1 MPPELKQIHAAGPT
15 STKNKGFTFYI
26 WHSFDCFAKRMGAP
40 KGLFSPAW
48 PLLLS
53 LSIIQCVK
61 ASQPPTL
68 PPCLFHTAYVVP
80 ASHPCHCLLSLITH
94 TQPSCHFVQDADG
107 AVCVCV
113 SALYVKCSIWLSFLF
128 FPFFFFYIM
137 LMRSLFVY
145 RMALADLTVRTD
157 LLFTTKAC
165 LRMCKLERMP
175 ARPAGRVQV
184 SSRVCVVSAATRD
197 QKTWA
202 WKNQSITDSLSLYF
216 LSIHVSKSQK

>member
-1 MPPELKQIHAAGPT
+1 M
-15 STKNKGFTFYI
+15 
-26 WHSFDCFAKRMGAP
+26 C
-40 KGLFSPAW
+40 KGLTAAHSPSVFIPYSIYCARIS
-48 PLLLS
+48 PLPLPPLPHHPHTAELS
-53 LSIIQCVK
+53 LRTRCWR
-61 ASQPPTL
+61 
-68 PPCLFHTAYVVP
+68 C
-80 ASHPCHCLLSLITH
+80 
-94 TQPSCHFVQDADG
+94 
-107 AVCVCV
+107 CVCMCV
-113 SALYVKCSIWLSFLF
+113 CALCKVQHLTFFSF

-165 LRMCKLERMP
+165 SRMCKLERMP

>member
-128 FPFFFFYIM
+128 
-137 LMRSLFVY
+137 SLFF
-145 RMALADLTVRTD
+145 
-157 LLFTTKAC
+157 LLHYVNEKF
-165 LRMCKLERMP
+165 
-175 ARPAGRVQV
+175 
-184 SSRVCVVSAATRD
+184 VCVSDGTCWFNGENWLAFH
-197 QKTWA
+197 
-202 WKNQSITDSLSLYF
+202 NQSVLANVQAWAYASTPCR
-216 LSIHVSKSQK
+216 